1 MEKLQERG
9 REMKKS
15 LKALIGAFVTSGV
28 IFMAAPSAIAQQ
40 TYSCS
45 DINFTGR
52 VLSNFPDANR
62 FCKEV
67 VEKDGE
73 MYAHFTAE
81 FVRRSGNQVELRFKN
96 DSGGYHDETLWVDV
110 PDGQRVKINGRNL
123 YVRQLERGDELDI
136 YLPSDRWEVAQ
147 YDTHEEFAAAPA
159 VATYEI
165 VDEPDDAGSSYLP
178 STASP
183 LPLIGLLGGLFT
195 SLGAGLA
202 WLRIRRARQ

>member
-1 MEKLQERG
+1 
-9 REMKKS
+9 MKKS

-28 IFMAAPSAIAQQ
+28 IVLAAPSAVAQT
-40 TYSCS
+40 TYSC
-45 DINFTGR
+45 DEITFTGR

-62 FCKEV
+62 YCREV
-67 VEKDGE
+67 VEKNGE

-96 DSGGYHDETLWVDV
+96 AAGGYHDENLWVDV

-136 YLPSDRWEVAQ
+136 YLPSDRWEVAH
-147 YDTHEEFAAAPA
+147 YDSHEEFAAAPA
-159 VATYEI
+159 VTTYEI
-165 VDEPDDAGSSYLP
+165 VDEPDDMGGSSYLP

-183 LPLIGLLGGLFT
+183 MPLIGLLGGLFT

-202 WLRIRRARQ
+202 WLRIRRTRQ